1 MVIFYLKNFDK
12 WESEEFDEIYGAPLE
27 GLNKSKKSSLF
38 FPVYFVIRRV
48 SFCMTTFFLFDYVII
63 QLIVHYVLT
72 MISIVYLTNFYP
84 HEEELEFKLELMN
97 ECFTILAIDLCLF
110 FTNLDSNRKR

>member
-1 MVIFYLKNFDK
+1 LAVILTVSIASLPIFMVIFYLKNFDK
-12 WESEEFDEIYGAPLE
+12 WESEEFDEVYGAPLE

-72 MISIVYLTNFYP
+72 MISIVYLTNF
-84 HEEELEFKLELMN
+84 
-97 ECFTILAIDLCLF
+97 TILAIDLCLF